1 MLRGEVGLQFIM
13 SMDKLMEVVKKV
25 IVDGHLKGS
34 RGIHNRVKKDSSAVD
49 IKRISQSKFDIE
61 ITELKERISIVT

>member
-1 MLRGEVGLQFIM
+1 
-13 SMDKLMEVVKKV
+13 MEVVKKV